1 MQPQTDIFFKDVT
14 PDLIRGPDGPYK
26 DDRCVT
32 CMTAFG
38 DVLSLWMPDQVR
50 HDKKQ
55 LSAKINKLFGAS
67 EKLIFITRF

>member
-1 MQPQTDIFFKDVT
+1 
-14 PDLIRGPDGPYK
+14 
-26 DDRCVT
+26 
-32 CMTAFG
+32 
-38 DVLSLWMPDQVR
+38 MPDQVR